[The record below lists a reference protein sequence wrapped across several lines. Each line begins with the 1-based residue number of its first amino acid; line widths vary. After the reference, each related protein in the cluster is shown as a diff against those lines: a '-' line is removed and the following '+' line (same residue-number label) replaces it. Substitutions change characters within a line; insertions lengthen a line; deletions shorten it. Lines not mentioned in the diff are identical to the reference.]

1 VVYSWHI
8 HYSSSLVEQQG
19 AASDQVQGLRYSEYE
34 AEKDT
39 ASLKLEMD
47 STASGQV
54 VSQDI
59 SNQERYA
66 TD

>member
-1 VVYSWHI
+1 V
-8 HYSSSLVEQQG
+8 
-19 AASDQVQGLRYSEYE
+19 SDQVQGLRYSEYE

-39 ASLKLEMD
+39 GSLKLEMD

-59 SNQERYA
+59 SNQER
-66 TD
+66 

>member
-1 VVYSWHI
+1 V
-8 HYSSSLVEQQG
+8 
-19 AASDQVQGLRYSEYE
+19 SDQVQGLRYSEYE

-59 SNQERYA
+59 SNQER
-66 TD
+66 